1 MQFPTPTAEY
11 ARRMDARILR
21 PTETGLW
28 PRTSRTHDL
37 PPANGTRTD
46 FASARESPQADS
58 SDLHQTR
65 PSNAYFL
72 DTVYGKP
79 EYDASHK
86 AGLKPP
92 GREEYV
98 SMTDVSDK
106 QQHRAPELGDS
117 AEALVDLV
125 VRGMYRGELSS
136 AQHELV
142 AAGFALAKGPLIMP
156 TPAGSAAAGQ
166 LVRLDADS
174 QEERRIRALF
184 EVFLPINRQLRD
196 LCTAWQ
202 TRPDG
207 TPNDHTDPAYE
218 AQVRDELDDIHT
230 AVARVLRRLTQ
241 CDTRFEHYTPEL
253 AEALDKLDA
262 GDGSWLASPLKPSY
276 HTVWM
281 RLHQELLLLLGITR
295 AEDEALE
302 HQLVAG
308 LRS

>member
-1 MQFPTPTAEY
+1 
-11 ARRMDARILR
+11 
-21 PTETGLW
+21 
-28 PRTSRTHDL
+28 
-37 PPANGTRTD
+37 
-46 FASARESPQADS
+46 
-58 SDLHQTR
+58 
-65 PSNAYFL
+65 
-72 DTVYGKP
+72 
-79 EYDASHK
+79 
-86 AGLKPP
+86 
-92 GREEYV
+92 
-98 SMTDVSDK
+98 MTDVSAK
-106 QQHRAPELGDS
+106 QQHHAPELGDS

-125 VRGMYRGELSS
+125 VRGMYRGELSA

-166 LVRLDADS
+166 LCRLDADS
-174 QEERRIRALF
+174 VEERRIRALF

-230 AVARVLRRLTQ
+230 GITRVLRRLTQ

-253 AEALDKLDA
+253 AGALDKLDA

-281 RLHQELLLLLGITR
+281 QLHQELLLMLGITR